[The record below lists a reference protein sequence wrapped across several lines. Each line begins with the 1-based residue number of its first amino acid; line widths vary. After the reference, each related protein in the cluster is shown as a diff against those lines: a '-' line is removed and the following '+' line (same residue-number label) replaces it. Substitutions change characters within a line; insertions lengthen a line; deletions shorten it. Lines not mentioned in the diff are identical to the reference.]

1 MNVPAAQ
8 QQPPTLPK
16 ISVVVPV
23 YKVEKFIA
31 ECLESILAQDFNAFE
46 VIAVDDG
53 SPDSSGAICDDF
65 AHRDPRIT
73 VVHKENGGPA
83 AARKTGVEHARGEWI
98 CLIDSDDILLP
109 HALAT
114 LFAASQKFPEADII
128 EGFYVEFNEPA
139 ELRDLSALGGNGR
152 LCGPNGSR
160 KPVVFDAV
168 TYAKR
173 LFGGDFFFVPTPWSK
188 LIRRRALLDSHAFD
202 VPREMILH
210 EDMVMCL
217 RAATESRSVVRI
229 FAPVSAVRNN
239 PMGTT
244 RNRATSRRPMTYW
257 LMAWNETRRSG
268 EGRSETWQIVWKTA
282 VTEGLFRRFLGNPDF
297 SLREPR
303 LRALLAELAPTRTAM
318 PPRQQ
323 KQLALVLLG
332 TKFPFSVLP
341 ECFVSLFIKFPLR
354 TRVALK
360 RALLKKKR

>member
-31 ECLESILAQDFNAFE
+31 ECLKSILSQDFDAFE
-46 VIAVDDG
+46 VVAVDDG
-53 SPDSSGAICDDF
+53 SPDASGTICDDF
-65 AHRDPRIT
+65 AHRDPRLT
-73 VVHKENGGPA
+73 VVHKENGGVA

-109 HALAT
+109 HALAA
-114 LFAASQKFPEADII
+114 LYAATQQFPDADII
-128 EGFYVEFNEPA
+128 EGANYEFPEGSDPTKP
-139 ELRDLSALGGNGR
+139 SALGGNSR
-152 LCGPNGSR
+152 FCGPNGSR
-160 KPVVFDAV
+160 KPLALDGFG
-168 TYAKR
+168 YATR
-173 LFGGDFFFVPTPWSK
+173 FSSGDLFFTPAPWAK
-188 LIRRRALLDSHAFD
+188 IIRRRALLDSHAFD
-202 VPREMILH
+202 VPREMNLF
-210 EDMVMCL
+210 DDRVMCM
-217 RAATESRSVVRI
+217 RAATKARRVVRI
-229 FAPVSAVRNN
+229 FDNVYAHMMNTAGLTKGR
-239 PMGTT
+239 T
-244 RNRATSRRPMTYW
+244 RPIEYW
-257 LMAWNETRRSG
+257 LMAWNEMRRSFDDCG
-268 EGRSETWQIVWKTA
+268 KEWQIIWKA
-282 VTEGLFRRFLGNPDF
+282 CVTDEIYSHFLRETTVP
-297 SLREPR
+297 LREPR

-360 RALLKKKR
+360 RALKKFL